1 MAVHQRIIGTSQA
14 ADSCNFRT
22 NRSAVRAEVEHVPGV
37 VSISRS
43 IYNHIH
49 AAPLRTGDLFD
60 GIFQLNSNSS
70 AGLNQVKVA
79 GEGGGILA
87 QQAFYLQVNITTCC
101 RCQGRCPSGA
111 LHQLNGE
118 TIGGIPNIAQGGDNG
133 QNLGADDLGSAAP
146 QDAACNI

>member
-60 GIFQLNSNSS
+60 GIFQLNINSS

-87 QQAFYLQVNITTCC
+87 QQAFYLQVNITNSTE
-101 RCQGRCPSGA
+101 RLLVESPILPKVAIMVKIWVRMTWAA
-111 LHQLNGE
+111 LPHRMPPE
-118 TIGGIPNIAQGGDNG
+118 IF
-133 QNLGADDLGSAAP
+133 
-146 QDAACNI
+146 